1 MQRFDTAVIKAVK
14 TNEGFIRDAPILGRT
29 GILIYKKPDGT
40 EYREYRPPDE
50 AFKADSLK
58 SLQGKPITIGHKAM
72 VNSQNAGKIK
82 PVGAVLSEGRQDG
95 NNIVADVIIYNLDT
109 SARELSCGYTVDLDE
124 TPGVTPEG
132 EHYDAVQRN
141 IIYNHVAIVPEGRAG
156 VARLN
161 MDGEQEDE
169 SEEEKMSEKN
179 YTKIRLDGGL
189 EYEAAPEVAVY
200 IEKLRADSK
209 SLSEKISALE
219 VEKAD
224 ALKKMSDEKESLK
237 AELTK
242 AKDELQAKYDAAISD
257 NEKLKKDAEKA
268 AEDAKAKF
276 DEAVKSRVEM
286 LSVAAKHK
294 IEKADAM
301 TDKEIKIAVI
311 KSVRGEK
318 FNLDGKSDDYISAAF
333 DMAKDEVEERED
345 ATADQRKKVFGENED
360 KKSDEKNDENNPE
373 VALAEL
379 KKAEANFYV
388 GEGK

>member
-1 MQRFDTAVIKAVK
+1 MQRYDRVAISATR
-14 TNEGFIRDAPILGRT
+14 TNEGFIRDAPVVGRS
-29 GILIYKKPDGT
+29 GILKYMKDGK
-40 EYREYRPPDE
+40 EYLEYRPPEE
-50 AFKADSLK
+50 AFKKDSLA
-58 SLQGKPITIGHKAM
+58 SLQGKPITIGHKGM
-72 VNSQNAGKIK
+72 VDSKNAARIK
-82 PVGAVLSEGRQDG
+82 PVGSVLSEGRQDG
-95 NNIVADVIIYNLDT
+95 NNIVADVVIYNLDT
-109 SARELSCGYTVDLDE
+109 AARELSCGYTVELDE

-200 IEKLRADSK
+200 IEKIRADSK
-209 SLSEKISALE
+209 ELSEKISALE

-224 ALKKMSDEKESLK
+224 ALKKLSDEKDSLK

-242 AKDELQAKYDAAISD
+242 EKDELQAKYDAAISD
-257 NEKLKKDAEKA
+257 NEKIKKDAEKA

-276 DEAVKSRVEM
+276 DEAVKARVEM
-286 LSVAAKHK
+286 LSIAAKHK

-333 DMAKDEVEERED
+333 DMAKDEVENRED
-345 ATADQRKKVFGENED
+345 ALADQRKKVSGDKED
-360 KKSDEKNDENNPE
+360 QKSVEKNDENNPE

>member
-1 MQRFDTAVIKAVK
+1 MQRYDRVVISATR
-14 TNEGFIRDAPILGRT
+14 TNEGFIRDAPVVGRA
-29 GILIYKKPDGT
+29 GILKYMKDGK
-40 EYREYRPPDE
+40 EYLEYRPPEE
-50 AFKADSLK
+50 AFKKDSLA
-58 SLQGKPITIGHKAM
+58 SLQGKPITIGHKGM
-72 VNSQNAGKIK
+72 VDSKNAAKIA
-82 PVGAVLSEGRQDG
+82 PVGSVLSEGRQDG
-95 NNIVADVIIYNLDT
+95 NNIVADVVIYNLDT

-169 SEEEKMSEKN
+169 SEEENMSEKN

-200 IEKLRADSK
+200 IEKIRADSK
-209 SLSEKISALE
+209 SLSEKNSSMT
-219 VEKAD
+219 K
-224 ALKKMSDEKESLK
+224 EKE
-237 AELTK
+237 
-242 AKDELQAKYDAAISD
+242 ELQAKYDAAISD
-257 NEKLKKDAEKA
+257 NEKLKRDAEKA
-268 AEDAKAKF
+268 AEEMKTNFDA
-276 DEAVKSRVEM
+276 AVKARVEM
-286 LSVAAKHK
+286 LNIAAKHK

-333 DMAKDEVEERED
+333 DMAKDEVESRED
-345 ATADQRKKVFGENED
+345 KLADQRKKVSGDKED
-360 KKSDEKNDENNPE
+360 QKSDEKNDENNPE
-373 VALAEL
+373 IALEKLKNYEAEL
-379 KKAEANFYV
+379 YAQEVK
-388 GEGK
+388 

>member
-1 MQRFDTAVIKAVK
+1 MK
-14 TNEGFIRDAPILGRT
+14 
-29 GILIYKKPDGT
+29 DGK
-40 EYREYRPPDE
+40 EYLEYRPPEE
-50 AFKADSLK
+50 AFKKDSLA
-58 SLQGKPITIGHKAM
+58 SLQGKPITIGHKGM
-72 VNSQNAGKIK
+72 VDSKNAARIK
-82 PVGAVLSEGRQDG
+82 PVGSVLSEGRQDG
-95 NNIVADVIIYNLDT
+95 NNIVADVVIYNLDT
-109 SARELSCGYTVDLDE
+109 AARELSCGYTVELDE

-200 IEKLRADSK
+200 IEKIRADSK
-209 SLSEKISALE
+209 ELSEKISALE

-224 ALKKMSDEKESLK
+224 ALKKLSDEKDSLNEKDSLK

-242 AKDELQAKYDAAISD
+242 EKDELQAKYDAAISD
-257 NEKLKKDAEKA
+257 NEKIKKDAEKA

-276 DEAVKSRVEM
+276 DEAVKARVEM
-286 LSVAAKHK
+286 LSIAAKHK

-333 DMAKDEVEERED
+333 DMAKDEVENRED
-345 ATADQRKKVFGENED
+345 ALADQRKKVSGDKED
-360 KKSDEKNDENNPE
+360 QKSVEKNDENNPE